1 MATMN
6 RVHYNSVLF
15 SHGKNPRQGHDDDN
29 PLDDTMEN
37 YLMRQVCVLQFL
49 FGFQNT
55 DCFPILPAGV
65 LLALRV
71 EKDLTLLEPCA
82 SRGGCGH
89 GGRVLN

>member
-29 PLDDTMEN
+29 PLDDTMEDC
-37 YLMRQVCVLQFL
+37 LMRQVCVLQLL
-49 FGFQNT
+49 FVFQNT

>member
-1 MATMN
+1 MN

-15 SHGKNPRQGHDDDN
+15 SIVKNPIQGHDDDD

-49 FGFQNT
+49 FVFQNT
-55 DCFPILPAGV
+55 NCFPIHPAKV

-71 EKDLTLLEPCA
+71 EKDLTLLSHAPAEA
-82 SRGGCGH
+82 AVDMTVGS
-89 GGRVLN
+89 